1 MRHSFLPPAAI
12 RTIAALVLAAGAV
25 SLTACTTASPGGDA
39 TDAPSA
45 DAPKVA
51 ALFTQFIDQGNW
63 DPAGYAAYQAM
74 CEKYGFDCTY
84 TEEATYE
91 QAPALLRQYADD
103 GYDLIIAHSSGYASA
118 MKEIAG
124 DYPDTQFSLF
134 SYESDLAGLAN
145 YSAWSVDWTQQGYL
159 AGIIAGLASETGR
172 IYGIGGEQLPSS
184 EGTFALMERGAKS
197 ENPDAVISQ
206 VWIGSFTDIQKGK
219 QLGQQAIADGADF
232 LIPQAD
238 MAGQGVQQAANEAGV
253 LSLGE
258 YIDESAAYPNSVVT
272 SVLVDFNSAYDAI
285 GQHFVDGT
293 LGGTLVNMDA
303 STGAFAFAPF
313 HHVAPSVEAA
323 ARAAL
328 AGLADGS
335 IVAG

>member
-1 MRHSFLPPAAI
+1 MRHPSLRRAVLRVVATSILAVCAAAV
-12 RTIAALVLAAGAV
+12 TACGAGA
-25 SLTACTTASPGGDA
+25 STGDA
-39 TDAPSA
+39 STGESGDR
-45 DAPKVA
+45 PKVA
-51 ALFTQFIDQGNW
+51 ALFTQFVDQGNW
-63 DPAGYAAYQAM
+63 DPAGYAAYEAM
-74 CEKYGFDCTY
+74 CEKYDFDCTY

-103 GYDLIIAHSSGYASA
+103 GYDLVIAHSSGYASA
-118 MKEIAG
+118 MKEVAV
-124 DYPDTQFSLF
+124 DYPDVQFSLF
-134 SYESDLAGLAN
+134 SYETDLEGLDN

-159 AGIIAGLASETGR
+159 DGIIAGLVSQSGN

-184 EGTFALMERGAKS
+184 EETFELMERGAQL

-219 QLGQQAIADGADF
+219 QLAQQAIADGADF

-238 MAGQGVQQAANEAGV
+238 MAGQGVQQAADESGT

-258 YIDESAAYPNSVVT
+258 YIDESDAYPNSVVT
-272 SVLVDFNSAYDAI
+272 SVLVDFDTAYDEI
-285 GQHFVDGT
+285 GQHFVDGD

-303 STGAFAFAPF
+303 STGVFSFASF
-313 HHVAPSVEAA
+313 HHVDASVQEAA
-323 ARAAL
+323 EAAL

-335 IVAG
+335 ITAG

>member
-1 MRHSFLPPAAI
+1 M
-12 RTIAALVLAAGAV
+12 LAASAAT
-25 SLTACTTASPGGDA
+25 LAACSTTPA
-39 TDAPSA
+39 TDTSTEAPAA

-51 ALFTQFIDQGNW
+51 ALFTQFVDQGNW
-63 DPAGYAAYQAM
+63 DPAGYAAYEAM

-118 MKEIAG
+118 MKEVAV
-124 DYPDTQFSLF
+124 DYPDVQFSLF
-134 SYESDLAGLAN
+134 SYESDLAGLDN

-159 AGIIAGLASETGR
+159 AGIIAGLASPTGN

-184 EGTFALMERGAKS
+184 EGTFQLMERGATL
-197 ENPDAVISQ
+197 ENPDAKISQ

-219 QLGQQAIADGADF
+219 QLGQQAIANGADF

-253 LSLGE
+253 LTLGE
-258 YIDESAAYPNSVVT
+258 YIDEADKYPNSVVT

-285 GQHFVDGT
+285 GQHFVDGD

-303 STGAFAFAPF
+303 STGAFGFAPF
-313 HHVAPSVEAA
+313 HHVDASIQEAA
-323 ARAAL
+323 EAAL

-335 IVAG
+335 ITAG

>member
-1 MRHSFLPPAAI
+1 MRHPFLR
-12 RTIAALVLAAGAV
+12 RTAVRVVSALVLAAGAAG
-25 SLTACTTASPGGDA
+25 LTACSGGGSGGGSTA
-39 TDAPSA
+39 APA

-74 CEKYGFDCTY
+74 CDKYGFDCTY

-118 MKEIAG
+118 MKEVAA
-124 DYPDTQFSLF
+124 DYPDVQFSLF
-134 SYESDLAGLAN
+134 SYESDLAGLDN

-159 AGIIAGLASETGR
+159 DGIIAGLVSKTGK

-184 EGTFALMERGAKS
+184 EDTFKLMERGAQM
-197 ENPDAVISQ
+197 ENPAATITQ

-219 QLGQQAIADGADF
+219 QLAQQAIADGADF

-238 MAGQGVQQAANEAGV
+238 MAGQGVQQAADESGT

-258 YIDESAAYPNSVVT
+258 YIDESDKYPNSVVT
-272 SVLVDFNSAYDAI
+272 SVLVDFDTAYDEI
-285 GQHFVDGT
+285 GQHFVDGD

-313 HHVAPSVEAA
+313 HHVDASVEEAA
-323 ARAAL
+323 KAAL

-335 IVAG
+335 ITAG